1 MRGDL
6 TNFISI
12 ISKPIP
18 NSNLGASHQGLGLG
32 SRRTQS
38 GGGISCDKV
47 KNLFEYQQCISWSW
61 AECFKNYHTASS
73 RVVHFTKAEFLAKL
87 ISTRHDPPPFLDF
100 GCSKTLVVFGSPDLR
115 TLHGHTLSSWER
127 IRGLHELSSR
137 WSSCEAIILSFT
149 PPSGHSQ
156 RLRRSMRSPAQ
167 IERANDLQPRICM
180 R

>member
-47 KNLFEYQQCISWSW
+47 KN
-61 AECFKNYHTASS
+61 ASS